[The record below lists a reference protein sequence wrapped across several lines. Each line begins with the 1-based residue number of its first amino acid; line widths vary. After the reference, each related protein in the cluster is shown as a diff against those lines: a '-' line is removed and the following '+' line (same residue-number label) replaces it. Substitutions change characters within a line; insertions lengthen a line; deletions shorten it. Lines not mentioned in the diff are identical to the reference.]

1 MKMRA
6 LLLTGVAMAV
16 STPAWGQAVQEI
28 EVTDGTDATCYRP
41 DGPSNV
47 NCGFFPVP
55 TVDTFVADGAGN
67 SSEITTQ
74 ADRTE
79 IETTAAN
86 GDTALSR
93 QTATQDLHRVTSA
106 SGSDSF
112 VNIYSHAAAM
122 QSSDASIG
130 LAEIGTQVGTSS
142 LTGRD
147 GGQIFANATSTD
159 PTFDSS
165 LAIELTQGMIRTRNT
180 ATGYTNFVATGID
193 RTIIGIRENGTDVAT
208 ITTTQAGHAIIGNT
222 SITGTL
228 SVTDVSTLNGIDNQ
242 SAGITNAG
250 LISGVTPGA
259 VTATSTEAVNG
270 SQLFATN
277 QAVAT
282 AQTTADTALANAA
295 TAQATADTALA
306 NAATAQT
313 TADTALANAATAQTT
328 ADTALA
334 NAATAQTTADTAL
347 ANAATAQTTATGA
360 ATAAA
365 AAQTSAD
372 NAQTT
377 ADTALANAATAQT
390 AATSAGAAAAAAQT
404 SADNAQDTADTAL
417 ANAATAQTTA
427 TGAATAAASAQT
439 AAATAVTNSEEATVV
454 ANEALTTAN
463 GIATTANTALT
474 NSQSAMATANAAQTL
489 ASGFDSRI
497 TSLESGFAD
506 LRADLNQVNADASR
520 GVAIASAFASIP
532 DIDSGKN
539 FGVGVGV
546 GHYNSKTA
554 FSIAVGARASENAEF
569 RLNIGT
575 TGSGKVAVGGGSM
588 FSW

>member
-1 MKMRA
+1 MRA

-16 STPAWGQAVQEI
+16 STPVWGQAVQGV
-28 EVTDGTDATCYRP
+28 EVSDGTDATCYTE
-41 DGPSNV
+41 DGV
-47 NCGFFPVP
+47 TIVDCGFFTEP
-55 TVDTFVADGAGN
+55 TVSTFVLDGSGNNSEIVTQTNQTTIRSVSPSSSAVLQVRTGASPLTGLDGA
-67 SSEITTQ
+67 
-74 ADRTE
+74 
-79 IETTAAN
+79 
-86 GDTALSR
+86 
-93 QTATQDLHRVTSA
+93 
-106 SGSDSF
+106 
-112 VNIYSHAAAM
+112 
-122 QSSDASIG
+122 
-130 LAEIGTQVGTSS
+130 
-142 LTGRD
+142 
-147 GGQIFANATSTD
+147 QIFAEVDGSD
-159 PTFDSS
+159 PTFDLA
-165 LAIELTQGMIRTRNT
+165 LAIEETQSLIRTRNF
-180 ATGYTNFVATGID
+180 AADQVNFLGSGD
-193 RTIIGIRENGTDVAT
+193 NGTIIGVRDLTTGADIAT
-208 ITTTQAGHAIIGNT
+208 ISTSAAGHAILGNT

-347 ANAATAQTTATGA
+347 ANAATAQTTANGA
-360 ATAAA
+360 AT
-365 AAQTSAD
+365 
-372 NAQTT
+372 
-377 ADTALANAATAQT
+377 
-390 AATSAGAAAAAAQT
+390 AAAAAQT